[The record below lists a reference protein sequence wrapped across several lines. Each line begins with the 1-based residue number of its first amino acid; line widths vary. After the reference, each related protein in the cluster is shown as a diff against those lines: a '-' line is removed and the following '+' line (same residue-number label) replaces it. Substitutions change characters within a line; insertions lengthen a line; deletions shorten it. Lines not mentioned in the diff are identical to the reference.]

1 MRYGKKQAMKD
12 GNPRYEMRSR
22 VTRWRRSLPGWLING
37 LLLLASLFLSFVA
50 VEASYRAFLFVR
62 TPINFK
68 EGGDT
73 TPIPAI
79 GVYDRSLWDYDAE
92 LGYRYAHGPIHLS
105 HVDGGQVTGCTTIS
119 PANAQGNMGRIARQ
133 WEEGA
138 IKIAVFG
145 DSFSAFVTPEGVTW
159 PEILRERLEQRFGRP
174 VSLVNFGRD
183 GIGVL
188 QMFDMMAALLP
199 TWKPDLVIVAFI
211 TDDLARVRIWRTSV
225 TVDGEPR
232 VLVTDRPDANPNPHD
247 ASDVF
252 IIHPEASASWCH
264 SMSYRGTLDR
274 IGSEI
279 VDKYRRFRMSNGA
292 AAISLFTLRR
302 SMAFDRIVYGNP
314 LFGLRKPGRLN
325 LHDYAQDL
333 KMQEAVRRVR
343 EMDIPFLLVHL
354 PIYPEVLAGEEMLA
368 TAQEK
373 WLFSSLERMTGHKI
387 FNVLDFVPYPIEQP
401 ERMNV
406 TPDNYHPSLWGM
418 ELYALAVDQMI
429 SASGML
435 K

>member
-1 MRYGKKQAMKD
+1 
-12 GNPRYEMRSR
+12 MRSC
-22 VTRWRRSLPGWLING
+22 VTRWRRSLSGWFING
-37 LLLLASLFLSFVA
+37 LLLLASIALSLVA
-50 VEASYRAFLFVR
+50 IEASYRAFLFIR

-68 EGGDT
+68 EGEDT
-73 TPIPAI
+73 TPIPTI
-79 GVYDRSLWDYDAE
+79 GVYDRSLWEYDAE

-159 PEILRERLEQRFGRP
+159 PEILRERLEQRFGRS

-188 QMFDMMAALLP
+188 QMFDMMATLLP

-225 TVDGEPR
+225 TVNGEPR

-252 IIHPEASASWCH
+252 IIHPEASAAWCH
-264 SMSYRGTLDR
+264 SMSYRGSLDR

-279 VDKYRRFRMSNGA
+279 VGKYRRFRMSNGA

-302 SMAFDRIVYGNP
+302 SMAVDRIIYGNP

-325 LHDYAQDL
+325 LRDYEQDL
-333 KMQEAVRRVR
+333 KMREAVRRVR
-343 EMDIPFLLVHL
+343 DMGIPFLLVHL
-354 PIYPEVLAGEEMLA
+354 PIYPEVLAGREVVA
-368 TAQEK
+368 TSKEQQ
-373 WLFSSLERMTGHKI
+373 LLSSLERMTNHKVLG
-387 FNVLDFVPYPIEQP
+387 VLDFYTRPVDQP

-418 ELYALAVDQMI
+418 EFYALAVDRMI
-429 SASGML
+429 TEGRL
-435 K
+435 LQ